1 MARLYLFAEGR
12 TEQTFANAVLSPHLV
27 DHGVYLHRAVLI
39 AHAHKKQR
47 THRGGGRNFGAMQNE
62 ADKVIVGV
70 QAAEQIGLSAIRS
83 KCPHFSGWLEQLEA
97 LDARSGG

>member
-12 TEQTFANAVLSPHLV
+12 TEQTFANAVLSPHLA

-47 THRGGGRNFGAMQNE
+47 TH
-62 ADKVIVGV
+62 
-70 QAAEQIGLSAIRS
+70 
-83 KCPHFSGWLEQLEA
+83 LEA
-97 LDARSGG
+97 LEARSGGDRRSDERKH